1 MEKIIEGMGKI
12 EFGRFYNNENKIISS
27 LDESPIIDSKKIQTI
42 SSVQLKELLDNDY
55 IFNLISHRNK
65 IIVYSTNP
73 INLLSKYRF
82 DIFVKYYY
90 VKSYIENY
98 DLKEAKKIYLS
109 HIKAF
114 NNFHEPDGRKNNA
127 KDFIIK
133 FNSLIENIKSCK
145 NLDKTIIPISTTGI
159 PIDGAHRIAIAL
171 YFDLKIQYCVFD
183 LLDGKYDEIFFLQR
197 GMPYKY
203 VQEIKDLSKK
213 NTKINMIVTNDEDL
227 T

>member
-159 PIDGAHRIAIAL
+159 PIDRAHRIAIAL

-213 NTKINMIVTNDEDL
+213 ILK
-227 T
+227 

>member
-183 LLDGKYDEIFFLQR
+183 LLDGKYDEIFLLQR

-213 NTKINMIVTNDEDL
+213 ILK
-227 T
+227 

>member
-1 MEKIIEGMGKI
+1 MYMKKIIEGMGKI
-12 EFGRFYNNENKIISS
+12 EFGKFYNNKNKIIYS
-27 LDESPIIDSKKIQTI
+27 LEDTPIIDSQKVQNI
-42 SSVQLKELLDNDY
+42 SLDQLKKLIDNEY
-55 IFNLISHRNK
+55 MYNLIPHRDK
-65 IIVYSTNP
+65 INVYKTNP

-90 VKSYIENY
+90 VKSYIEN
-98 DLKEAKKIYLS
+98 KNVTEAKRIYLS

-114 NNFHEPDGRKNNA
+114 NNFYEPDGIKNSP
-127 KDFIIK
+127 KDFIEKFNALIDNIK
-133 FNSLIENIKSCK
+133 FCN
-145 NLDKTIIPISTTGI
+145 NLNKTVIPISTTGI

-203 VQEIKDLSKK
+203 VQEIKDFSKK
-213 NTKINMIVTNDEDL
+213 ILK
-227 T
+227 

>member
-183 LLDGKYDEIFFLQR
+183 FLDGKYDEIFFLQR
-197 GMPYKY
+197 GMSYKY

-213 NTKINMIVTNDEDL
+213 ILK
-227 T
+227 

>member
-114 NNFHEPDGRKNNA
+114 NNFHEPDGRKNNT

-213 NTKINMIVTNDEDL
+213 ILK
-227 T
+227 

>member
-127 KDFIIK
+127 NDFIIK
-133 FNSLIENIKSCK
+133 FNSLIENVKSCK
-145 NLDKTIIPISTTGI
+145 NLDKTIIPISTTGL
-159 PIDGAHRIAIAL
+159 PIDGAHRIAISL
-171 YFDLKIQYCVFD
+171 YFDLKIQYGVFD
-183 LLDGKYDEIFFLQR
+183 LLDGKYDETFFLQR

-203 VQEIKDLSKK
+203 VEKIKNISKK
-213 NTKINMIVTNDEDL
+213 ILK
-227 T
+227 

>member
-42 SSVQLKELLDNDY
+42 SSVQLKKLLDNDY

-213 NTKINMIVTNDEDL
+213 ILK
-227 T
+227 

>member
-1 MEKIIEGMGKI
+1 MKKIVDGMVEI
-12 EFGRFYNNENKIISS
+12 EFGRFYNNKNKIISS
-27 LDESPIIDSKKIQTI
+27 LNESPIIDSKKVQTI
-42 SSVQLKELLDNDY
+42 SLNQFENLLDNEY
-55 IFNLISHRNK
+55 IFNLIPHRDK
-65 IIVYSTNP
+65 INTYRTSP
-73 INLLSKYRF
+73 INLLSNYRF

-98 DLKEAKKIYLS
+98 NLNEATEIYLS

-127 KDFIIK
+127 NDFIIK
-133 FNSLIENIKSCK
+133 FNSLIENVKSCK

-159 PIDGAHRIAIAL
+159 PIDGAHRIAISL

-183 LLDGKYDEIFFLQR
+183 LLDGKYDETFFLQR

-203 VQEIKDLSKK
+203 VEKIKNISKK
-213 NTKINMIVTNDEDL
+213 ILK
-227 T
+227 

>member
-82 DIFVKYYY
+82 DIFVMQYY

-114 NNFHEPDGRKNNA
+114 NNLHEPDGRKNNA

-213 NTKINMIVTNDEDL
+213 ILK
-227 T
+227 

>member
-203 VQEIKDLSKK
+203 VQEIKDFSKK
-213 NTKINMIVTNDEDL
+213 ILK
-227 T
+227 

>member
-213 NTKINMIVTNDEDL
+213 KL
-227 T
+227 K

>member
-197 GMPYKY
+197 GMSYKY

-213 NTKINMIVTNDEDL
+213 ILK
-227 T
+227 

>member
-42 SSVQLKELLDNDY
+42 SSVRLKELLDNDY

-213 NTKINMIVTNDEDL
+213 ILK
-227 T
+227 

>member
-1 MEKIIEGMGKI
+1 MEKLIKGMGKI
-12 EFGRFYNNENKIISS
+12 EFGRFYNNKNRIISS
-27 LDESPIIDSKKIQTI
+27 LDETPIINSQKVKAI
-42 SSVQLKELLDNDY
+42 SLNQLRKLLDNEY
-55 IFNLISHRNK
+55 IYNLVPHRDK
-65 IIVYSTNP
+65 INVYRTNS

-90 VKSYIENY
+90 VKSYIENTNIT
-98 DLKEAKKIYLS
+98 EAQEIYLS

-114 NNFHEPDGRKNNA
+114 NNFSEPDGRKNN
-127 KDFIIK
+127 KNDFIK
-133 FNSLIENIKSCK
+133 SFNSLIESVKTCN

-159 PIDGAHRIAIAL
+159 PIDGAHRIAISL

-203 VQEIKDLSKK
+203 VEKIKNVSKK
-213 NTKINMIVTNDEDL
+213 ILK
-227 T
+227 

>member
-159 PIDGAHRIAIAL
+159 PIDGTHRIAIAL

-213 NTKINMIVTNDEDL
+213 ILK
-227 T
+227 

>member
-114 NNFHEPDGRKNNA
+114 NNFHDPDGRKNNA

-213 NTKINMIVTNDEDL
+213 ILK
-227 T
+227 